1 MSISCFIEVSNDIT
15 NLKQHDDIEK
25 KSIIANH
32 YIRNKIDY
40 GFDSPE
46 IEIIFDDKTKQFE
59 RNKISRSKS
68 VGVYNFYD
76 HLLKRKKICNSLFSI

>member
-46 IEIIFDDKTKQFE
+46 IEIIFNDKT
-59 RNKISRSKS
+59 
-68 VGVYNFYD
+68 
-76 HLLKRKKICNSLFSI
+76 